1 MKTQAR
7 LLTVLCSM
15 ALTAF
20 SMPAASADVEDRIEA
35 QTEAQYDAAKK
46 RADMDYEAAKTRCD
60 ALDSSAKKT
69 CVKEAKAARESAM
82 ADAKVRRKAGE
93 ERADTAEDRL
103 EAQYAAA
110 KARRNEMSGSAKD
123 ACVEQA
129 KARFQQ

>member
-1 MKTQAR
+1 MAMELHYTALDSAPVPSATVM
-7 LLTVLCSM
+7 LL
-15 ALTAF
+15 
-20 SMPAASADVEDRIEA
+20 R
-35 QTEAQYDAAKK
+35 
-46 RADMDYEAAKTRCD
+46 D

-69 CVKEAKAARESAM
+69 CVKEAKAARESAL

-110 KARRNEMSGSAKD
+110 KARCNEMSGNAKD